1 MSSATTAAPAPA
13 DGAEADDAAAPRPWF
28 RPALIAVVAVAA
40 ALRIV
45 YTLVVTARH
54 PVGGDAYFY
63 HHSAELLAHGHG
75 LIVPFEYLVFG
86 VHTQAADHPPLFIAY
101 LTLWSLVGL
110 GTVKAHLVAGALLG
124 AVTVALTGLL
134 GRRLAGPTV
143 GIVAAAIAAIYPNLF
158 SWDAMLLS
166 EPTATIGVLLV
177 CLAAYAYHDH
187 PDLRS
192 VALLGAAT
200 GVAALTRAEL
210 LLLSVL
216 VVVPVVLG
224 RRRLPPPDRL
234 RHLVLAGVACV
245 AVITPWIAW
254 NLSRFEQ
261 PVYLSTGL
269 DVTLAYTNCDSVYS
283 GPLIGYWDFACS
295 GVAFGTDDPG
305 YLALD
310 QSQRNEEFRAQA
322 LDYARAHKGRLPA
335 VVLARIGR
343 VAGVFRPAQQ
353 IDLDVLVE
361 GRDRWVAETGMWM
374 FYVLA
379 VASMA
384 GFVVLGRRRVIRYP
398 LVGPVVTVAVAA
410 AMTFGATRYR
420 AAAEPILCILAAVA
434 FVALARWRTQRA
446 APGDGADGGHLA
458 EGESA

>member
-1 MSSATTAAPAPA
+1 MSTTTTAAPAEPSGDVPD
-13 DGAEADDAAAPRPWF
+13 DGLASAPWF
-28 RPALIAVVAVAA
+28 RPALAAAVGVAA
-40 ALRIV
+40 AIRIV
-45 YTLVVTARH
+45 YALAAVADD

-63 HHSAELLAHGHG
+63 HHSAQLLAHGHG

-124 AVTVALTGLL
+124 AVSVGLTGLL
-134 GRRLAGPTV
+134 GRRIAGPTV
-143 GIVAAAIAAIYPNLF
+143 GIVAAAIAAVYPNLF

-192 VALLGAAT
+192 IALLGAAT
-200 GVAALTRAEL
+200 GMAALTRAEL

-216 VVVPVVLG
+216 VVVPIVVG
-224 RRRLPPPDRL
+224 RRQLVPMVRL
-234 RHLVLAGVACV
+234 RHLVVAGMACV
-245 AVITPWIAW
+245 AVITPWIAY

-269 DVTLAYTNCDSVYS
+269 DVTMAYTNCDSVYS

-295 GVAFGTDDPG
+295 GVAFGTDDPE
-305 YLALD
+305 YLHLD
-310 QSQRNEEFRAQA
+310 QSQRNEQFRTQA
-322 LDYARAHKGRLPA
+322 LDYARAHKSQLPK

-343 VAGVFRPAQQ
+343 VAGMFRPAQQ

-361 GRDRWVAETGMWM
+361 GRDRWVAESGMWM

-379 VASMA
+379 LASVL
-384 GFVVLGRRRVIRYP
+384 GFVTLGRRRVLRYP
-398 LVGPVVTVAVAA
+398 LIGPIITVVVAA

-434 FVALARWRTQRA
+434 FVTLARARTDSSHRDV
-446 APGDGADGGHLA
+446 P
-458 EGESA
+458 

>member
-1 MSSATTAAPAPA
+1 MTSPTTAAPAQPSGA
-13 DGAEADDAAAPRPWF
+13 DPDDAAAPAAWF

-40 ALRIV
+40 AIRVAYAL
-45 YTLVVTARH
+45 LVVADD

-86 VHTQAADHPPLFIAY
+86 VHTQAADHPPVFIAY
-101 LTLWSLVGL
+101 LTLWSLLGL

-124 AVTVALTGLL
+124 AVAVGLTGLL
-134 GRRLAGPTV
+134 GRRLGGPAV
-143 GIVAAAIAAIYPNLF
+143 GIVAAALAAVYPNLF

-200 GVAALTRAEL
+200 GLAALTRAEL

-224 RRRLPPPDRL
+224 RRRLPPMDRL

-245 AVITPWIAW
+245 VVITPWIAF
-254 NLSRFEQ
+254 NLARFDQ

-295 GVAFGTDDPG
+295 GVAFGADDPG
-305 YLALD
+305 YLQLD
-310 QSQRNEEFRAQA
+310 QSQRNEQFRSQA
-322 LDYARAHKGRLPA
+322 LDYARAHEHQLPK

-379 VASMA
+379 VASVL
-384 GFVVLGRRRVIRYP
+384 GFVTLGRRRVLRYP
-398 LVGPVVTVAVAA
+398 LVGPIVTVAVAA

-434 FVALARWRTQRA
+434 FVALARGWSRSRSDATG
-446 APGDGADGGHLA
+446 P
-458 EGESA
+458 ESA